1 MVGHVQG
8 TLVMKTPFSCLLGI
22 AAALALSGSA
32 RPSYAQPQENPS
44 PAPAPAPAPVKH
56 TVTVHFDYDF
66 DGTPACPQPKDKP
79 CVEQFIVYDISGGPE
94 PDKRFNLFT
103 IPVPSGAK
111 GMVKGITGTSPPLA
125 FESGRHL
132 IAVTAQMPNKRES
145 NPSVCQFWVTV
156 P

>member
-1 MVGHVQG
+1 M
-8 TLVMKTPFSCLLGI
+8 MKTRFFWLLGI
-22 AAALALSGSA
+22 VAVLALSGPA
-32 RPSYAQPQENPS
+32 RPRYAQPQENPS
-44 PAPAPAPAPVKH
+44 PAPAPAPAPAKH

-66 DGTPACPQPKDKP
+66 DGTPACPAGQEQT
-79 CVEQFIVYDISGGPE
+79 VRQQFIVYDISGGDLPTQ
-94 PDKRFNLFT
+94 RFQLFT
-103 IPVPSGAK
+103 IPLPPNAK
-111 GMVKGITGTSPPLA
+111 GAVKGITATSPPLA

>member
-1 MVGHVQG
+1 MVSRVQG
-8 TLVMKTPFSCLLGI
+8 TLAMKTPLSWLLGI
-22 AAALALSGSA
+22 VALLAFSGPT
-32 RPSYAQPQENPS
+32 RPSYAQTQENPS
-44 PAPAPAPAPVKH
+44 PAPAPAPAKH

-79 CVEQFIVYDISGGPE
+79 CVQQFIVYDISGGTLPE
-94 PDKRFNLFT
+94 QRFQLFT
-103 IPVPSGAK
+103 VPVPPDAK
-111 GMVKGITGTSPPLA
+111 GAVKGITGTSPPLS

-132 IAVTAQMPNKRES
+132 IAVTAQMPDKKES

>member
-1 MVGHVQG
+1 
-8 TLVMKTPFSCLLGI
+8 MKTPLSWLLGI
-22 AAALALSGSA
+22 VAVLVLSGPA
-32 RPSYAQPQENPS
+32 CPCFAHPQENPS
-44 PAPAPAPAPVKH
+44 PAPAPAPAKH

-66 DGTPACPQPKDKP
+66 SGTPPCPQEKNKP

-94 PDKRFNLFT
+94 PDKRFQLFT
-103 IPVPSGAK
+103 IPVPPNAK
-111 GMVKGITGTSPPLA
+111 GAVKGITGTSLPLA